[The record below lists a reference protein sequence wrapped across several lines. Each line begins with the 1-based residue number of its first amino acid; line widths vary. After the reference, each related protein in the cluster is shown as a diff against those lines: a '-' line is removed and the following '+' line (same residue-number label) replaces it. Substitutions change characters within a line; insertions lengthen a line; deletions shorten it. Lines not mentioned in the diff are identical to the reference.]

1 MTAHLDGREAL
12 AKMARRENFPVASR
26 MLPAGV
32 RAELMAIY
40 SFARYTDDLGDE
52 SAGDRLAQ
60 LDALDAELDR
70 ALAGTSAH
78 PVLEPLS
85 PVLARLDVG
94 VEPFRSLIE
103 ANRMDQRVHHYDTF
117 AALRSYCMLSAAPI
131 GRIVLSVF
139 GATTPQRVALSDDV
153 CVGLQ
158 LTEHLQDVREDAE
171 RGRVYLPREDMARC
185 GCVDEDLQGE
195 HAGPALRRLIALEE
209 QRARDLLAMGP
220 LLGASLPLRP
230 RVAVIGFAAGGLAAL
245 DAVRSADHDVLG
257 SVCRPTRSGFARR
270 MIGGLRDARKA
281 RSRT

>member
-1 MTAHLDGREAL
+1 VTAHLDGREAL

-26 MLPAGV
+26 LLPADV
-32 RAELMAIY
+32 RDELMAIY
-40 SFARYTDDLGDE
+40 AFARYTDDLGDE

-117 AALRSYCMLSAAPI
+117 AELRAYCMLSAAPI

-139 GATTPQRVALSDDV
+139 GATTQQRVALSDDV

-185 GCVDEDLQGE
+185 GCDDEDLQGE
-195 HAGPALRRLIALEE
+195 HAGPALRRVIALEE
-209 QRARDLLAMGP
+209 QRARALLAVGP
-220 LLGASLPLRP
+220 VLGASLPRRP

-245 DAVRSADHDVLG
+245 DAVRGADHDVLG
-257 SVCRPTRSGFARR
+257 CVCRPTRSGFARQ

-281 RSRT
+281 RTRT